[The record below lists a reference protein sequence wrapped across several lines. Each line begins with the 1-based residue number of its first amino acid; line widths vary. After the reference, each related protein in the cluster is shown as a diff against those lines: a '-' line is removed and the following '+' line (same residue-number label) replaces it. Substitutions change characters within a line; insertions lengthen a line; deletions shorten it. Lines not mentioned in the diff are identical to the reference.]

1 MRGCSSVATAAILGT
16 LWLASSGRCE
26 EIHLEI
32 EGLPEAATVSA
43 FVAGQEG
50 VAAVP
55 DGGVWKLAGLTPGT
69 YNVEIRAGGLHIIG
83 VDLRLS
89 DADGNPVE
97 TAPAGETVETTIREF
112 FEHTKDFFDERRMPL
127 VAGAGDRAVALVEN
141 VRRGDTTTY
150 GAGRGNVF
158 FRLDLWDF
166 EKSFG
171 SWQKTGSRVFL
182 RRMLAAGEFESAHR
196 LYSRELGGIDLA
208 PDQVRKITYTF
219 PSDEN
224 TDQEERK

>member
-1 MRGCSSVATAAILGT
+1 MRRRSSVATAAALVAV
-16 LWLASSGRCE
+16 WLAPSGRCE

-32 EGLPEAATVSA
+32 EGLPGGATVSA
-43 FVAGQEG
+43 FVAGQDG

-69 YNVEIRAGGLHIIG
+69 YNIEIKTGGLHVIG
-83 VDLRLS
+83 VDLRLR
-89 DADGNPVE
+89 DVDGNPVE
-97 TAPAGETVETTIREF
+97 TAPVSEAVETTIREF
-112 FEHTKDFFDERRMPL
+112 FEHTRDFFDERRMPL

-171 SWQKTGSRVFL
+171 SWQKTGSRV
-182 RRMLAAGEFESAHR
+182 
-196 LYSRELGGIDLA
+196 
-208 PDQVRKITYTF
+208 
-219 PSDEN
+219 
-224 TDQEERK
+224 